1 MTSEELL
8 ARLKEPFDPK
18 YVKWRIGATNK
29 EKTKAIALAYID
41 AREVMKRLDEVC
53 GVVGWQ
59 DRYSHANERMVVCEI
74 GIKHDDEWIWKSDG
88 AGDTQVEAEK
98 GSLSDALKR
107 TAVVWGIGR
116 YLYYIPNKWVE
127 IEPSG
132 RSYKFKQTPTLPAW
146 ALPKKDTK

>member
-53 GVVGWQ
+53 GVTGWQ

-74 GIKHDDEWIWKSDG
+74 GIKWENEWIWKSDG

-116 YLYYIPNKWVE
+116 YLYYIPNNWVE

-132 RSYKFKQTPTLPAW
+132 KSYKFKKTPTLPAW
-146 ALPKKDTK
+146 ALPKDAK